1 MLVQVGKRG
10 GFPDPTHTARVF
22 KKLLYN
28 YHRELTYLQVLLQK
42 PFFFKG
48 TRDLNRYTH
57 YLFLAVIR
65 RGKLYNQAFYEV
77 DRRYKI

>member
-42 PFFFKG
+42 PIFI
-48 TRDLNRYTH
+48 
-57 YLFLAVIR
+57 YLGNPGLKSLHTLPFPGSNTERKTLQPSLLR
-65 RGKLYNQAFYEV
+65 S
-77 DRRYKI
+77 